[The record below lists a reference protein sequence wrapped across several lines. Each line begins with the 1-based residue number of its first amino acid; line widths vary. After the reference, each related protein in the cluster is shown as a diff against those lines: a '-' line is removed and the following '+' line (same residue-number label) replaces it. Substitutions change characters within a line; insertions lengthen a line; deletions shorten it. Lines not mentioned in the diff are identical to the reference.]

1 MTLNP
6 RGNRVIRLLLFEWSQ
21 FFALLGW
28 RLMNSK
34 LFILHS
40 KRWPF
45 SKNSVQL
52 WIEEC
57 HHFFGLIVYLKWIVH
72 RLVFWNSRKVAKFF
86 KPAILF
92 KNCYI
97 FWNDV
102 YVNNC
107 FVDSKYVPKDAN
119 KKVKISLYCFLIR
132 IAHMPKKLNGI
143 TEFSPST
150 LPWTPWTPCTSN
162 VRISIKK

>member
-1 MTLNP
+1 MDYFDLTYQNYLGWFCSSIGNTDKGNVCIIQFHYIIQTLNP

-72 RLVFWNSRKVAKFF
+72 RLVFWNSRKVTKFF
-86 KPAILF
+86 KPAILL

-107 FVDSKYVPKDAN
+107 FT
-119 KKVKISLYCFLIR
+119 
-132 IAHMPKKLNGI
+132 I
-143 TEFSPST
+143 T
-150 LPWTPWTPCTSN
+150 
-162 VRISIKK
+162 